1 MTETQAMLHDSLSR
15 YLARRYGF
23 EDRLRAL
30 AAADSAPPPLWRG
43 LADDVGILGASL
55 PESLGGLGGG
65 VAENQL
71 IMELLGGALASEPYL
86 STVVVAGGLLRRVGG
101 PVAEHLIPRIVEGQA
116 VFAFAHVEPPGYF
129 DLEDLHTTLA
139 PDGDALRLDGRKA
152 VVQNAPWATHL
163 LVTART
169 PGSERGGLSVLAI
182 ERDTPGVTMR
192 AYRTRDGARAAEI
205 RFDAV
210 RVSRDALLG
219 GEGTANELLE
229 EVIDEATL
237 AVCAEG
243 VGIMRR
249 LMRDTVEYAQQREQ
263 FGIQIVGFQA
273 LRHRLADMFMA
284 LEQADALVRSVASSL
299 DRLGDQRARAVSSAK
314 VAVCGACRK
323 VAQGAVQI
331 HGGMGMTEELAI
343 GHYFRRATL
352 IESLFGSPDHHL
364 RRYERLAGVPA

>member
-1 MTETQAMLHDSLSR
+1 MTETQVMLHDSLSR
-15 YLARRYGF
+15 YLAKRYGF

-43 LADDVGILGASL
+43 LADDVGVLGASF
-55 PESLGGLGGG
+55 PESFGGLGGG
-65 VAENQL
+65 VTENQL
-71 IMELLGGALASEPYL
+71 IMELLGSALAGEPYL

-101 PVAEHLIPRIVEGQA
+101 PIAERLIPRIVEGQA

-129 DLEDLHTTLA
+129 DLDDVSTTLV
-139 PDGDALRLDGRKA
+139 PDGETLRLDGRKA

-163 LVTART
+163 LVTARS
-169 PGSERGGLSVLAI
+169 PDPGGLSALVV
-182 ERDTPGVTMR
+182 ERDAPGVTMR
-192 AYRTRDGARAAEI
+192 SYRTRDGGTAAEI
-205 RFDAV
+205 RFEAV

-229 EVIDEATL
+229 DVIDEATL

-249 LMRDTVEYAQQREQ
+249 LMRDTVEYAHQREQ
-263 FGIQIVGFQA
+263 FGVQIAGFQA

-314 VAVCGACRK
+314 VAVSKACRK
-323 VAQGAVQI
+323 VGQGALQI

-352 IESLFGSPDHHL
+352 IESLFGSPDYHL
-364 RRYERLAGVPA
+364 RRYGRLAGIPT